1 MTDPQNST
9 GSTQPWP
16 LWQRVLF
23 RFFAIY
29 LTLQIAPWN
38 YLLAIPGASYVIGAF
53 NALLDWGVQF
63 TSTHYLHLADPLVQP
78 NGSGD
83 TSWAWTELCMFIAI
97 AIIGTLLWSALDR
110 KRADYRRAA
119 YWFRTIVRY
128 YIAAAAL
135 SYGLIK
141 IFALQMTFPTISQLA
156 TPLGDLLPMRL
167 SWLFIGYSTP
177 YQVFSGVMEMVAGLL
192 LLSRRAT
199 TLGLIAALGAFMNVW
214 MINLAYDV
222 PVKIYAGHLL
232 LACVVLLAMDAP
244 RLIALLAFNKPAA
257 ATSLYEPPYADR
269 RFRYARIALKVF
281 MLYAILWTPFS
292 RTLQRAE
299 AAKKIPRAVPL
310 AAGVYDVRLFVRNRD
325 TIPAL
330 NSDSLRWRDFIIDN
344 NLQGSIGT
352 ADTLFW
358 QRYHRGYFRYK
369 TDTGTHTIALWRTS
383 TRLDSAGVFTARYD
397 SPDSNSARLWTKV
410 GNDSLYVELVRVPRH
425 FQLTERQFHWLSEY
439 NR

>member
-1 MTDPQNST
+1 MTDAATSPA
-9 GSTQPWP
+9 QPWP

-29 LTLQIAPWN
+29 LTLQIAPWIW
-38 YLLAIPGASYVIGAF
+38 LLAIPGVGYVLQPLNGLI
-53 NALLDWGVQF
+53 DWGVQF
-63 TSTHYLHLADPLVQP
+63 TNTHFLHIADPLVHP

-83 TSWAWTELCMFIAI
+83 TSWAWTELWMFVCVAI
-97 AIIGTLLWSALDR
+97 VGTLLWSVFDR
-110 KRADYRRAA
+110 KRSAYRRLA
-119 YWFRTIVRY
+119 YWFRTVVRY

-141 IFALQMTFPTISQLA
+141 IFALQMTFPTLSQLA

-177 YQVFSGVMEMVAGLL
+177 YQMFSGVMETVAGLL

-222 PVKIYAGHLL
+222 PVKIFAGHLL
-232 LACVVLLAMDAP
+232 LACIVLLAMDAP
-244 RLIALLAFNKPAA
+244 RLIALLALNKPVGN
-257 ATSLYEPPYADR
+257 TTLYEPPYADR
-269 RFRYARIALKVF
+269 RFRSARIALKMF
-281 MLYAILWTPFS
+281 MLYAILWMPFS
-292 RTLQRAE
+292 RTWRRAQT
-299 AAKKIPRAVPL
+299 ASKQSGAVPL

-330 NSDSLRWRDFIIDN
+330 NSDSVRWRDVIIDN
-344 NLQGSIGT
+344 NSQGSVGT
-352 ADTLFW
+352 TDTLFW
-358 QRYHRGYFRYK
+358 QRYHRGYFRFNA
-369 TDTGTHTIALWRTS
+369 DTATRTIALWRTS
-383 TRLDSAGVFTARYD
+383 PRFDSAGIFSARYEI
-397 SPDSNSARLWTKV
+397 PDTNSARLWAMIGK
-410 GNDSLYVELVRVPRH
+410 DSLYVELVRVPRH
-425 FQLTERQFHWLSEY
+425 FQLTERQFHWISEY

>member
-1 MTDPQNST
+1 MTDIAPSPA
-9 GSTQPWP
+9 QPWP

-23 RFFAIY
+23 RFFSIY
-29 LTLQIAPWN
+29 LLLQIAPWN
-38 YLLAIPGASYVIGAF
+38 WLFAIPGVGKILGPF
-53 NALLDWGVQF
+53 NQLFDWGVQF
-63 TSTHYLHLADPLVQP
+63 TNTHFLHIANPLVQP

-83 TSWAWTELCMFIAI
+83 TSWAWTEMAMFLGL
-97 AIIGTLLWSALDR
+97 AIIGTLLWSILDN
-110 KRADYRRAA
+110 KRPDYRRSA

-141 IFALQMTFPTISQLA
+141 IFALQMTFPTLSQLA

-177 YQVFSGVMEMVAGLL
+177 YQMFSGVMETVAGLL

-232 LACVVLLAMDAP
+232 LACIVLLAMDAP
-244 RLIALLAFNKPAA
+244 RLISLLALNKPASG
-257 ATSLYEPPYADR
+257 TTLYEPPYADE
-269 RFRYARIALKVF
+269 RFRYARIALKLF
-281 MLYAILWTPFS
+281 MLYAILWTPLN
-292 RTLQRAE
+292 RTWQRAQ
-299 AAKKIPRAVPL
+299 AARKIPIAVPL
-310 AAGVYDVRLFVRNRD
+310 AAGMYDVRLFVRNRD

-330 NSDSLRWRDFIIDN
+330 NSDSLRWRDIIIDN
-344 NLQGSIGT
+344 NGQGSVGT
-352 ADTLFW
+352 TDSLFW

-369 TDTGTHTIALWRTS
+369 ADTAKRTMALWRTS
-383 TRLDSAGVFTARYD
+383 TRGDSAGIFSARYEL
-397 SPDSNSARLWTKV
+397 PDSNSARLWTKV
-410 GNDSLYVELVRVPRH
+410 GNDSLFVELVRTPRH
-425 FQLTERQFHWLSEY
+425 FQLTERQFHWISEY